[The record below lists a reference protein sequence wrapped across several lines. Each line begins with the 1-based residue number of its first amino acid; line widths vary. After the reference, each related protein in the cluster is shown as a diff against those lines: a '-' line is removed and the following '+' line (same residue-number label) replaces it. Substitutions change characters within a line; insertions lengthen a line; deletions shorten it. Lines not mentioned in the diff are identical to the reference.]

1 MYRPLVRVHLWS
13 GLRAL
18 AGGAEVVEVR
28 AATIGQ
34 MLDALVKAHPGLEPA
49 VEAGVSVSVDGKI
62 YAYGLTEPVTEDS
75 EIYLLQRIKGG

>member
-1 MYRPLVRVHLWS
+1 MYRPLVKVHLWS

-18 AGGAEVVEVR
+18 AGGQAVVELR
-28 AATIGQ
+28 AGTIGQ
-34 MLDALVKAHPGLEPA
+34 MLDALVKEHPGLESA

-62 YAYGLTEPVTEDS
+62 YAYGLTQELTEDS